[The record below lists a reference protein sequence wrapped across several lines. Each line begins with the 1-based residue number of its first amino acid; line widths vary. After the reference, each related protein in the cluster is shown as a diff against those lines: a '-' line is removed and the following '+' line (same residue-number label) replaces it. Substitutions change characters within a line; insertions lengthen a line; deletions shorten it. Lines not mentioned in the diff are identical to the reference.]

1 MPASDISARH
11 FEIFLT
17 MALSRSMAEAAD
29 KLGVSQA
36 AVSKSLKILE
46 QESGLSL
53 FRLVNGRLRPTA
65 AAERLLPHAQRA
77 LDHLDRART
86 VAQELSG
93 GDIGQITIGVA
104 GPALV
109 SILPAAV
116 QRFRA
121 ESPEVRLNIQ
131 IENAHGLLEKVAGTE
146 VDLGIGTPP
155 VRGIDARLLQLCHVR
170 DICDTA
176 LVVVMRQQH
185 RLAQRPTIRPQDLA
199 NETLIALPEES
210 ATTHMTAAM
219 FQQAGVA
226 FHAGVVV
233 GNAVG
238 VCSLVQQGIGIGLV
252 NALMLAQQPFPDV
265 IARPF
270 RPRVTLRT
278 CLYHSKLDT
287 PSAATLRFM
296 EYLANTARQ
305 TTEVK

>member
-1 MPASDISARH
+1 
-11 FEIFLT
+11 
-17 MALSRSMAEAAD
+17 MAEAAD

-36 AVSKSLKILE
+36 AVSKSIKILE

-53 FRLVNGRLRPTA
+53 FRLINGRLRPTP
-65 AAERLLPHAQRA
+65 AAERLLPYAQRA
-77 LDHLDRART
+77 MDHLDRART

-109 SILPAAV
+109 SVLPVAI
-116 QRFRA
+116 QRFRI

-131 IENAHGLLEKVAGTE
+131 IESAHGLLEKVAGNE

-170 DICDTA
+170 DICGTA
-176 LVVVMRQQH
+176 LVVVMRRQH
-185 RLAQRPTIRPQDLA
+185 QLAERPTIKPSDLS
-199 NETLIALPEES
+199 NETLISLPEES
-210 ATTHMTAAM
+210 ATTHMTQAM

-226 FHAGVVV
+226 FHAGIIV
-233 GNAVG
+233 GNAVA
-238 VCSLVQQGIGIGLV
+238 VCSLVQQGVGIGLV
-252 NALMLAQQPFPDV
+252 NALMLTQQPFPDV

-278 CLYHSKLDT
+278 CLYHSKLDM
-287 PSAATLRFM
+287 PSAATRRFM
-296 EYLANTARQ
+296 EHLANAAHQLAKT
-305 TTEVK
+305 K